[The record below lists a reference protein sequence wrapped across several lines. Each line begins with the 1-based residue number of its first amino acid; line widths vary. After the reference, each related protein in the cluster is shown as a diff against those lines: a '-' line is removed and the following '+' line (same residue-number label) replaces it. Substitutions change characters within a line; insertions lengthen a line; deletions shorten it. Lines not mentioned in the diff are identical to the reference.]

1 MEELLDFLC
10 GDKDYC
16 IIRCKQ
22 FTRRELREMFTK
34 EETMRK
40 DFENMCGNY
49 WYAIRCWESKSTPFP
64 QEFEKLE
71 AYCKEIIKKYNF
83 Q

>member
-49 WYAIRCWESKSTPFP
+49 WYAIRFMIQQTYSDYLT
-64 QEFEKLE
+64 
-71 AYCKEIIKKYNF
+71 IN
-83 Q
+83 